1 MFKVEYYLYFQINPG
16 NSGERLLYNLALSM
30 TGYGRGA
37 KSSPAYSITIEI
49 KSVNHRYLE
58 IYFKIPR
65 IYSFLEDILRRDLTD
80 KISRGKLEVSVT
92 VEKILNEDITVKLN
106 RSLLT
111 SYFKAIDELISD
123 FKIQGAPDLTTIL
136 NLPDVIQTVQPP
148 EDEEQLGALATE
160 VLGEAIDNLLKMRRL
175 EGQRLAGNIRDKLA
189 VLEGFHRQLAG
200 LAPEM
205 VTEYRDRLLKR
216 VQELTE
222 GIEIDPNRLAVEVA
236 IFADKSDITEELVRI
251 ESHLRQIY
259 KTLELDESIG
269 RKLDFIVQELN
280 REINTIGSKGNDLT
294 LSQIVIQF
302 KSELEKIRE
311 QIQNIE

>member
-1 MFKVEYYLYFQINPG
+1 M
-16 NSGERLLYNLALSM
+16 ALSM
-30 TGYGRGA
+30 TGYGRGI
-37 KSSPAYSITIEI
+37 KSSPVYSITIDI
-49 KSVNHRYLE
+49 KSINHRYLE

-65 IYSFLEDILRRDLTD
+65 IYSFLEDILRRDLTA
-80 KISRGKLEVSVT
+80 KISRGKIEVSVT
-92 VEKILNEDITVKLN
+92 IEKFLTEDITVKLN

-111 SYFKAIDELISD
+111 SYFKAIDELTSD

-136 NLPDVIQTVQPP
+136 SLPDVMQTIQPS
-148 EDEEQLGALATE
+148 EDEEQLGNLAAE
-160 VLGEAIDNLLKMRRL
+160 VLGDAIDNLLEMRRL
-175 EGQRLAGNIRDKLA
+175 EGQRLAVNIRDKLA
-189 VLEGFHRQLAG
+189 VLEGFHRQLVE
-200 LAPEM
+200 LAPDM
-205 VTEYRDRLLKR
+205 VTEYRARLLKR

-251 ESHLRQIY
+251 ESHLRQID
-259 KTLELDESIG
+259 KTLELDETIG

>member
-1 MFKVEYYLYFQINPG
+1 M
-16 NSGERLLYNLALSM
+16 ALSM
-30 TGYGRGA
+30 TGYGRGV
-37 KSSPAYSITIEI
+37 KSSPAYSITIDI
-49 KSVNHRYLE
+49 KSINHRYLE
-58 IYFKIPR
+58 INFKIPR
-65 IYSFLEDILRRDLTD
+65 IYSFLEDILRRDLTA
-80 KISRGKLEVSVT
+80 KISRGKIEVSVT
-92 VEKILNEDITVKLN
+92 IEKFLTEDITVKLN

-111 SYFKAIDELISD
+111 SYFKAIDELTSD

-136 NLPDVIQTVQPP
+136 SLPDVMQTIQPS
-148 EDEEQLGALATE
+148 EDEEQLGNLAAE
-160 VLGEAIDNLLKMRRL
+160 VLGDAIDNLLEMRRL
-175 EGQRLAGNIRDKLA
+175 EGQRLAVNIRDKLA
-189 VLEGFHRQLAG
+189 VLEGFHRQLVE
-200 LAPEM
+200 LAPDM
-205 VTEYRDRLLKR
+205 VTEYRARLLKR

-259 KTLELDESIG
+259 KTLELDETIG